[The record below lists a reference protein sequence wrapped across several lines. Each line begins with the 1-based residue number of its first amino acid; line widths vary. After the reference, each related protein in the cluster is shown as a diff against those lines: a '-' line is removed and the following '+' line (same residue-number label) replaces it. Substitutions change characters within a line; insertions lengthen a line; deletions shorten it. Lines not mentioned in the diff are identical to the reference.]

1 MRFFRRK
8 KREPND
14 ADKAVEDSAEE
25 LEKVKEQ
32 WSKVNEVTRNM
43 REFSDKNHF
52 ADLINE
58 AWGVRKRGQ
67 H

>member
-25 LEKVKEQ
+25 LKKVKEQ
-32 WSKVNEVTRNM
+32 WPKVNEVTRAM
-43 REFSDKNHF
+43 GEFDRDHF

-58 AWGVRKRGQ
+58 AWGGRKRGQ